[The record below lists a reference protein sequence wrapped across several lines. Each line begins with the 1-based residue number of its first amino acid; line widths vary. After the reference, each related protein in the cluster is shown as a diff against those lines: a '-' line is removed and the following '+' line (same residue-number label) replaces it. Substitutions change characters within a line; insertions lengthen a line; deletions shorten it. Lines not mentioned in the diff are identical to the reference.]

1 MRNCSVNRG
10 ERMNGIER
18 EKEKARKHLVLLI
31 ENKVTLEERNGEEF
45 ISLSQIQCNLWN
57 KIFTNM
63 DAILKL

>member
-1 MRNCSVNRG
+1 
-10 ERMNGIER
+10 MNGIER